1 MMIVSFSKWIIFS
14 FLLPSNYLTICNM
27 TSSVKPLSFK
37 LYCFSIY
44 IILYLYIYL
53 GGGGG
58 SNLALG
64 PIN

>member
-1 MMIVSFSKWIIFS
+1 
-14 FLLPSNYLTICNM
+14 M